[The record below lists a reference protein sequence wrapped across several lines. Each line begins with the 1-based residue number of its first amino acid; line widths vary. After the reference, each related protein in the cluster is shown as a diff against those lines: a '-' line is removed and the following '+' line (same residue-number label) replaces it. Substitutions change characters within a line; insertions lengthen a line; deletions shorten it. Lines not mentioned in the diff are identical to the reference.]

1 MRGERVLDG
10 VRRPQLRGSPPPL
23 QMPVDMA
30 AAYTRC
36 GALRLARM
44 YVDDTFNGNGSHY
57 VFPAA
62 EMARHVS
69 AAEAWVG
76 ARWRRRCRVAP
87 LFSWSSAAVALR
99 SESRAGDAQVRASSD
114 GTQGAVDSREARDS
128 LWLHLAHVCV
138 CVRVCVCVCLRMAR
152 PHPLCD
158 WNSRL
163 TAPCSFESVCLALG
177 AAHVTTVEY
186 NALTY
191 EHERVTT
198 VVPADMGTGPW
209 DVALSVSSFDHDG
222 LGRCVRCCAHVRVVG
237 GD

>member
-1 MRGERVLDG
+1 VAACVLFAATATATATAAAAADDDDIAARCLRGERVLDG

-138 CVRVCVCVCLRMAR
+138 CACVCVCVCVWHARIPCVIGIHALRPPAVSSLSAWLWVR
-152 PHPLCD
+152 PT
-158 WNSRL
+158 SRL
-163 TAPCSFESVCLALG
+163 WSTMRSRTSTSA
-177 AAHVTTVEY
+177 
-186 NALTY
+186 
-191 EHERVTT
+191 
-198 VVPADMGTGPW
+198 
-209 DVALSVSSFDHDG
+209 
-222 LGRCVRCCAHVRVVG
+222 
-237 GD
+237 